1 VRGSL
6 PATKVSWRAFAMRT
20 TGFKN
25 TCAAIQV
32 GFVVAVVMSGA
43 RVIAH
48 HSFAAEFDITKPVT
62 LTGKVT
68 KIEWTNPHAF
78 LFIDVQDKQT
88 GTVTNWEV
96 EMGSPNG
103 LTRLGW
109 TRNALKPGDEV
120 TVDGSLGR
128 NKANLANARS
138 VVMTATGKKL
148 GAASSEG
155 SR

>member
-1 VRGSL
+1 MRNAFLTFIFIAATIALDGS
-6 PATKVSWRAFAMRT
+6 T
-20 TGFKN
+20 
-25 TCAAIQV
+25 
-32 GFVVAVVMSGA
+32 VA
-43 RVIAH
+43 AH

-88 GTVTNWEV
+88 GAVTNWEI

-109 TRNALKPGDEV
+109 TRTLLKPGDGV
-120 TVDGSLGR
+120 TIEGSLGR
-128 NKANLANARS
+128 NKPNLANARS

-148 GAASSEG
+148 GAASSEAAP
-155 SR
+155 

>member
-1 VRGSL
+1 MGDVFLRIIWVALAIAWS
-6 PATKVSWRAFAMRT
+6 AS
-20 TGFKN
+20 
-25 TCAAIQV
+25 AAD
-32 GFVVAVVMSGA
+32 
-43 RVIAH
+43 AH

-78 LFIDVQDKQT
+78 LFIDVPDKQT
-88 GTVTNWEV
+88 GAVTNWEI

-109 TRNALKPGDEV
+109 TRTLLKAGDEV
-120 TVDGSLGR
+120 TVEGSLGR

-138 VVMTATGKKL
+138 VVMKIGRAHV
-148 GAASSEG
+148 
-155 SR
+155 

>member
-1 VRGSL
+1 
-6 PATKVSWRAFAMRT
+6 MRT
-20 TGFKN
+20 ASSKT
-25 TCAAIQV
+25 TWAATSI
-32 GFVVAVVMSGA
+32 GFVLALGIASSGRA
-43 RVIAH
+43 LAH

-88 GTVTNWEV
+88 GTVTTWEI

-109 TRNALKPGDEV
+109 TRSLLKAGDEV
-120 TVDGSLGR
+120 TIEGSLGR
-128 NKANLANARS
+128 TKANLANARS

-148 GAASSEG
+148 GAGSSEG
-155 SR
+155 AQ

>member
-1 VRGSL
+1 
-6 PATKVSWRAFAMRT
+6 MRT
-20 TGFKN
+20 TDFKT
-25 TCAAIQV
+25 TCGAISV
-32 GFVVAVVMSGA
+32 GLVTMLVASGA
-43 RVIAH
+43 RLVAH

-78 LFIDVQDKQT
+78 LFIDVPDKQT
-88 GTVTNWEV
+88 GNVMNWEI

-109 TRNALKPGDEV
+109 TRTLLKAGDEV
-120 TVDGSLGR
+120 TIEGSLGR

-155 SR
+155 AQ

>member
-1 VRGSL
+1 
-6 PATKVSWRAFAMRT
+6 MRT
-20 TGFKN
+20 TSSK
-25 TCAAIQV
+25 TTWAATSI
-32 GFVVAVVMSGA
+32 GFVLALGIASAGRA
-43 RVIAH
+43 LAH

-88 GTVTNWEV
+88 GTVTNWEI

-109 TRNALKPGDEV
+109 TRSLLKAGDEV
-120 TVDGSLGR
+120 TIEGSLGR
-128 NKANLANARS
+128 TKANLANARS

-148 GAASSEG
+148 GAGSSEG
-155 SR
+155 AQ

>member
-1 VRGSL
+1 M
-6 PATKVSWRAFAMRT
+6 RAMFVTAVL
-20 TGFKN
+20 
-25 TCAAIQV
+25 AASMGVLAIRP
-32 GFVVAVVMSGA
+32 VA
-43 RVIAH
+43 AH

-68 KIEWTNPHAF
+68 KVEWTNPHAYLF
-78 LFIDVQDKQT
+78 LDVQDKQT
-88 GTVTNWEV
+88 GTVTNWEI

-109 TRNALKPGDEV
+109 TRNVLKPGDEV
-120 TVDGSLGR
+120 TIDGSLGR
-128 NKANLANARS
+128 NKPNLANARS

-155 SR
+155 AQ

>member
-1 VRGSL
+1 M
-6 PATKVSWRAFAMRT
+6 RA
-20 TGFKN
+20 GFL
-25 TCAAIQV
+25 TFIFTASALAW
-32 GFVVAVVMSGA
+32 GAAVVDG
-43 RVIAH
+43 H

-78 LFIDVQDKQT
+78 LFIDVADKQT
-88 GTVTNWEV
+88 GGVTNWEI

-109 TRNALKPGDEV
+109 TRTLLKAGDEV
-120 TVDGSLGR
+120 TIEGSLGR

-155 SR
+155 AQ

>member
-1 VRGSL
+1 MTW
-6 PATKVSWRAFAMRT
+6 AAVS
-20 TGFKN
+20 
-25 TCAAIQV
+25 V
-32 GFVVAVVMSGA
+32 GFVVAFSVPSGG
-43 RVIAH
+43 RVPAH
-48 HSFAAEFDITKPVT
+48 HSFAAEFDITKSVT
-62 LTGKVT
+62 LTGKIT

-78 LFIDVQDKQT
+78 LFIDVADKQT
-88 GTVTNWEV
+88 GAVTNWEI

-109 TRNALKPGDEV
+109 TRTLLKPGDEV

-155 SR
+155 AK

>member
-1 VRGSL
+1 
-6 PATKVSWRAFAMRT
+6 MRT
-20 TGFKN
+20 
-25 TCAAIQV
+25 CLLAAI
-32 GFVVAVVMSGA
+32 VVAGLATPVG
-43 RVIAH
+43 AH

-68 KIEWTNPHAF
+68 KIEWTNPHAY
-78 LFIDVQDKQT
+78 LFIDVQDAQS
-88 GTVTNWEV
+88 GAVTNWEI

-109 TRNALKPGDEV
+109 TRNMVKAGDMV
-120 TVDGSLGR
+120 TVEGSMGR

-138 VVMTATGKKL
+138 VVMTETGKKL

-155 SR
+155 QR

>member
-1 VRGSL
+1 MRDAFVTVIFTASAIAWVGS
-6 PATKVSWRAFAMRT
+6 PAA
-20 TGFKN
+20 
-25 TCAAIQV
+25 
-32 GFVVAVVMSGA
+32 
-43 RVIAH
+43 AH

-78 LFIDVQDKQT
+78 LFIDVPDKQT
-88 GTVTNWEV
+88 GAVTNWEV

-109 TRNALKPGDEV
+109 TRTLLKTGDEV
-120 TVDGSLGR
+120 TVEGSLGR

-148 GAASSEG
+148 GAGSSEG
-155 SR
+155 AQ